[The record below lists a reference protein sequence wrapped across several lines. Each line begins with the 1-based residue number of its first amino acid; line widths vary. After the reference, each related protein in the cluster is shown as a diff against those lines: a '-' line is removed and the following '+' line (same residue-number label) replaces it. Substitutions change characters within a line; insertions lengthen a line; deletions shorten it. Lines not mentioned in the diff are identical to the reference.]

1 MSADRRSI
9 DASSA
14 TGTADG
20 DADAVVVEELE
31 TGDRLLVGEA
41 MMMLFS
47 SGSKKVAP
55 PTAGYYRWLPVIVM
69 RAVYCSSR
77 SVGV

>member
-20 DADAVVVEELE
+20 DADADAVVEELE

-41 MMMLFS
+41 MMMMLLLF
-47 SGSKKVAP
+47 V
-55 PTAGYYRWLPVIVM
+55 VV
-69 RAVYCSSR
+69 
-77 SVGV
+77 

>member
-20 DADAVVVEELE
+20 DADAVVEELE

-41 MMMLFS
+41 MMMLLAVVFE
-47 SGSKKVAP
+47 KVAVAAVVLVAP
-55 PTAGYYRWLPVIVM
+55 PTAGYRWLPVMVCI
-69 RAVYCSSR
+69 
-77 SVGV
+77 

>member
-55 PTAGYYRWLPVIVM
+55 PTAGYGTTDGCQSLSCVLCIV
-69 RAVYCSSR
+69 V
-77 SVGV
+77 VVV

>member
-47 SGSKKVAP
+47 SGSNSSCS
-55 PTAGYYRWLPVIVM
+55 TDGRLPVD
-69 RAVYCSSR
+69 ASH
-77 SVGV
+77 GHGK